1 MTPAPPRT
9 APTRSRWVVAT
20 VMLAMTLGSLPIFL
34 LGAFSPEIQEAL
46 GLSDARFGAVFA
58 AYFVAAMLLSFP
70 AGNLSEWRGPGWTMS
85 VAAVGVAVSLV
96 GVGLSR
102 TGFHL
107 AMAVLLGGIANTL
120 TQPAG
125 NLALARALPPR
136 RLGLAFALKQS
147 SIPIASMI
155 GGLAVPTLGLLLGWR
170 LTIALGALPA
180 IGVLIMAR
188 VTVPQRGRAPRR
200 ATGRGSTPLRPLLLL
215 TIAGIC
221 GAAGSTG
228 MIAFF
233 VDSAR
238 TGGVGPAA
246 AGIWFACA
254 GVAAIAGRLLGAWLA
269 DGWKRRPPLTLCL
282 AAFFGLGAVGYFM
295 LAFADTWPLRVACTF
310 PAFVAGWGWQGMFHH
325 ATVTFSP
332 NAPAR
337 ATGITQTGLSI
348 GAFVG
353 PITFGA
359 VVDASSFRTAWIVVA
374 ALMAAAGTILAF
386 SPRTG
391 RPMSPDASSKV
402 VTIP

>member
-1 MTPAPPRT
+1 
-9 APTRSRWVVAT
+9 
-20 VMLAMTLGSLPIFL
+20 MLSMTLGSLPIFL
-34 LGAFSPEIQEAL
+34 LGAFSTDIQASL
-46 GLSDARFGAVFA
+46 GLTESGFGAVFS
-58 AYFVAAMLLSFP
+58 AYFVAAVLLSFP
-70 AGNLSEWRGPGWTMS
+70 AGQLGERRGPGWTMS
-85 VAAVGVAVSLV
+85 VAGVGLALSLV

-102 TGFHL
+102 TGIHL
-107 AMAVLLGGIANTL
+107 ALAILIGGIANTL
-120 TQPAG
+120 TQPAS
-125 NLALARALPPR
+125 NLALARALPAR

-155 GGLAVPTLGLLLGWR
+155 GGLAVPTMGLLLGWR
-170 LTIALGALPA
+170 VTIAMCAAFALP
-180 IGVLIMAR
+180 VLVMAR
-188 VTVPQRGRAPRR
+188 RTIPRHPRTPQDAM
-200 ATGRGSTPLRPLLLL
+200 ADGSTPLQPLLLL
-215 TIAGIC
+215 TIAGMS

-238 TGGVGPAA
+238 SSGVGAAA

-269 DGWKRRPPLTLCL
+269 DGWKRRPALALCL

-337 ATGITQTGLSI
+337 ATGITQTGLSV

-353 PITFGA
+353 PITFGS
-359 VVDASSFRTAWIVVA
+359 VVEASSFRTAWIVVA
-374 ALMAAAGTILAF
+374 ALMAVAGAILVFAPRPEHHSIPN
-386 SPRTG
+386 SP
-391 RPMSPDASSKV
+391 PLPE
-402 VTIP
+402 VTP